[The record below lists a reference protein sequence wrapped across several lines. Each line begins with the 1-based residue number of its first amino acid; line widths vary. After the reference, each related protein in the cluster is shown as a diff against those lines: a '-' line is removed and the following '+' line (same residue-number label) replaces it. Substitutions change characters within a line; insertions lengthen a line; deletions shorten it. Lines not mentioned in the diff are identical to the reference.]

1 MACVNFLIQHE
12 PGLWLEDNL
21 MILMPILL
29 RKSGTSSG
37 SITDLDPTYAMAQ
50 LVEIAQQ
57 NKPALA
63 SVAQCLSAIIANKD
77 ARADLVSRTGADAKW
92 LVPLL
97 QRVRHLFLCYVYPML
112 TES

>member
-1 MACVNFLIQHE
+1 VACVDFLKQHE

-29 RKSGTSSG
+29 RRSGSG
-37 SITDLDPTYAMAQ
+37 SITDPDPTYAMVQ
-50 LVEIAQQ
+50 LVQIAQQ
-57 NKPALA
+57 SQPALG
-63 SVAQCLSAIIANKD
+63 SVAQCLSVIVANKD
-77 ARADLVSRTGADAKW
+77 ARADLVSRTGTDAKW

-97 QRVRHLFLCYVYPML
+97 QRVRHLFPCDMYSML